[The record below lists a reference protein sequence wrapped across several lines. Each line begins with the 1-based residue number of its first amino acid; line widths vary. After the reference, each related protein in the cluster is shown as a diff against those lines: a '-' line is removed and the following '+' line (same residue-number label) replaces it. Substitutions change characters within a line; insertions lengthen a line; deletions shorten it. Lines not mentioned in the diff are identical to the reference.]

1 MCRVSSNPH
10 EAMQSKGERHGQ
22 SEKDCKSQLTISKS
36 ALFLTITA
44 FTLSRLAL
52 ADPATG
58 TLEAEAASSSD
69 QQADNTTVEFDHP
82 ISTRDAFEIAKI
94 MISKFNP

>member
-1 MCRVSSNPH
+1 MKSCCPKENG
-10 EAMQSKGERHGQ
+10 MDNQKKDSK
-22 SEKDCKSQLTISKS
+22 SLLTISKS

-44 FTLSRLAL
+44 FTLSPLAL
-52 ADPATG
+52 SAPAAG
-58 TLEAEAASSSD
+58 TPGAEAASSSD